1 MRKLTIVFHHAG
13 GGHQSAADALKATLA
28 GQEHPWDVSL
38 LDIQELLDPLDLLR
52 RATGLRI
59 QDTYNLILRKGWT
72 RFTPQLLVILQGTIR
87 LYHSPIVRALRA
99 YWAQHPA
106 DLVLSVIPHFNRE
119 IAESLRPV
127 GIRTP
132 REIPIWPSQAGRD
145 ALKAQPSAAKAASMA
160 GANGTAE
167 AVPYPK
173 LSGNEPNQRILN
185 SRTLGTETAITK
197 PPFVTLI
204 TDLADYPPHFWIE
217 PESEYIIVG
226 SERAR
231 QQALTIG
238 HPADHIFQTSG
249 MILKPRF
256 YEKTTVDR
264 VAERTRLG
272 LEPDCPTGIVL
283 FGGYGSKVMVDI
295 TRKLNEAGGGVQIIL
310 ICGHNQ
316 KLAAELKN
324 LRTRKPVLVVGFAQN
339 VEYYMALADF
349 FIGKPGPGSISEAL
363 QFHLP
368 VIVECNSKT
377 LPQERYNA
385 EWVTEKG
392 FGIVVPSFKN
402 IAPAVQRLLESA
414 TFNAFRMK
422 ANEYSNRALF
432 EVPIILEECAP
443 HTAATI
449 QPQAAVL
456 I

>member
-1 MRKLTIVFHHAG
+1 LRKLTIVFHHAG

-87 LYHSPIVRALRA
+87 LYHSPIVKALRA
-99 YWAQHPA
+99 YWAEHPA
-106 DLVLSVIPHFNRE
+106 DLVLSVIPHFNRA
-119 IAESLRPV
+119 IADSLRPT
-127 GIRTP
+127 GAKTART
-132 REIPIWPSQAGRD
+132 R
-145 ALKAQPSAAKAASMA
+145 
-160 GANGTAE
+160 
-167 AVPYPK
+167 
-173 LSGNEPNQRILN
+173 
-185 SRTLGTETAITK
+185 RT
-197 PPFVTLI
+197 PFVTLI

-217 PESEYIIVG
+217 RESEYIIVG
-226 SERAR
+226 TERAR

-238 HPADHIFQTSG
+238 HSADHIFQTSG

-256 YEKTTVDR
+256 YEKTSVDR
-264 VAERTRLG
+264 VAERKRLG

-283 FGGYGSKVMVDI
+283 FGGYGSQVMVDI
-295 TRKLNEAGGGVQIIL
+295 TRKLNETGSGVQLIL
-310 ICGHNQ
+310 ICGHNE

-324 LRTRKPVLVVGFAQN
+324 LPTKKPILVVGFAQN
-339 VEYYMALADF
+339 VEHYMALADF

-368 VIVECNSKT
+368 VIVECNSRT

-392 FGIVVPSFKN
+392 YGIVVPSFKQ
-402 IAPAVQRLLESA
+402 IAPAVQRLLQGA
-414 TFNAFRMK
+414 TFDEFRLK
-422 ANEYSNRALF
+422 ADEYSNRALF
-432 EVPIILEECAP
+432 EVPIILEQCAGR
-443 HTAATI
+443 TAVPM
-449 QPQAAVL
+449 QSQAAV
-456 I
+456 